1 LESVESESA
10 AESDHWVL
18 PVKVLHDHSDA
29 ENMSESA
36 QREIQ
41 AQREAIARLSSQVFS
56 RSPTKKQTR
65 AAAYEEEEKEGFA
78 DSPTKQQ
85 QQSPA
90 RRGNK
95 LLSAI
100 ALTPRKLKSGL
111 SSVLKK
117 QKTGTFGEA
126 TPRETIS
133 VEPKKEE
140 SGVIDESEILRQSTK
155 LDGSQEG
162 KRR

>member
-1 LESVESESA
+1 MDRESGET
-10 AESDHWVL
+10 DHWVL
-18 PVKVLHDHSDA
+18 PVKVLHDQSDA
-29 ENMSESA
+29 ENMSENA

-56 RSPTKKQTR
+56 RSPTKKMTR

-78 DSPTKQQ
+78 DSPTKQ

-140 SGVIDESEILRQSTK
+140 SGVIDESEILKQSAK
-155 LDGSQEG
+155 MDGSQEG
-162 KRR
+162 N

>member
-1 LESVESESA
+1 MESIESVDRDSA
-10 AESDHWVL
+10 VGGESDQWVL
-18 PVKVLHDHSDA
+18 PVKVLHDQTDA

-41 AQREAIARLSSQVFS
+41 AQREAIARLSSQVFA
-56 RSPTKKQTR
+56 RSPTKKQSR
-65 AAAYEEEEKEGFA
+65 AFIYEEEEKDGL

-85 QQSPA
+85 QSPT
-90 RRGNK
+90 RKGTK
-95 LLSAI
+95 LLS

-126 TPRETIS
+126 TQKEVAS
-133 VEPKKEE
+133 AESKKEE
-140 SGVIDESEILRQSTK
+140 SDAIDESDLLRQSSK
-155 LDGSQEG
+155 IDDPQEG
-162 KRR
+162 K